1 MIWLLHFLD
10 TIRFNFVEIL
20 GMKKRK
26 LEIAVISDIHLGTY
40 DTYADELL
48 AYLCSIQPK
57 ILILN
62 GDIIDIWQFK
72 KSYFPTSHLNVVKKI
87 VSMASKGTEV
97 HYIMGNHD
105 ETPKTLANIS
115 LGNIKFS
122 RKLVLNLNGKK
133 MWFFHGDVFDIPWIN
148 GRWLAQLGS
157 LGFGILVH
165 LNKLNNWFL
174 KRLKKEKYSLAK
186 KIKQNEK
193 KSDKYISTF
202 EETVI
207 DVAIQNRFDF
217 VICGHIHKPKKEYIE
232 KRSGKV
238 TYLNS
243 GDWVE
248 NLTALEYSL
257 KRWKMYYY
265 KNDKLSP
272 FFMDEALKE
281 MNLDQLIASIEL
293 KEKDKKDTS
302 F

>member
-1 MIWLLHFLD
+1 M
-10 TIRFNFVEIL
+10 
-20 GMKKRK
+20 
-26 LEIAVISDIHLGTY
+26 EIAVISDVHLGTY

-72 KSYFPTSHLNVVKKI
+72 KSYFPTSHLNVINRI

-97 HYIMGNHD
+97 HYIKGNHD
-105 ETPKTLANIS
+105 VAPKTLANIS

-122 RKLVLNLNGKK
+122 RKLVLNLDGKRT
-133 MWFFHGDVFDIPWIN
+133 WFFHGDVFDIPWID
-148 GRWLAQLGS
+148 GKKVAKLGS
-157 LGFGILVH
+157 FGFSVLIN
-165 LNKLNNWFL
+165 LNRLNNWFL
-174 KRLKKEKYSLAK
+174 KKLRKEKYSLVK
-186 KIKQNEK
+186 KIKQDEK
-193 KSDKYISTF
+193 KSERYISNF
-202 EETVI
+202 EKTVI
-207 DVAIQNRFDF
+207 NVAMHHRFDA
-217 VICGHIHKPKKEYIE
+217 VVCGHIHTPKKELIE
-232 KRSGKV
+232 KRNARV

-257 KRWKMYYY
+257 KRWKMYHY

-293 KEKDKKDTS
+293 KEEQKKIS
-302 F
+302 PPQA